1 MAKAIRL
8 NPSWKACGR
17 MLLEVVENGDT
28 PEARQGAKDEILR
41 ALGGYDAMLA
51 KHTDYFEEKEIEVE
65 DPGVA
70 IDAAEYMLDDR

>member
-1 MAKAIRL
+1 MSKSIIL

-41 ALGGYDAMLA
+41 ALGGYDAMLE
-51 KHTDYFEEKEIEVE
+51 KHTDYFEAKEVQS
-65 DPGVA
+65 
-70 IDAAEYMLDDR
+70 